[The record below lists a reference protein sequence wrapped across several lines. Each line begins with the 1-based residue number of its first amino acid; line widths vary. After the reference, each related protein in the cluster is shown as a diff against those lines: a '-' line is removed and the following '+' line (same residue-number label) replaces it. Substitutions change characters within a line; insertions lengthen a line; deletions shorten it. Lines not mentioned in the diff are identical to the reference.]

1 MNTPTTYKPAVQTVD
16 IPDQIGSLPIFALM
30 KNNLQNISSTAANQV
45 ATTPEGKKTVS
56 NLIFWGILGFTG
68 YFLYN
73 NYTKINDLL
82 SGMINMSWQLLVL
95 IGYVAIFIFLY
106 SMRGYI
112 VGWFHKIGAALNRF
126 VSTEIFKKEKAYVQS
141 NAIATL
147 QLKALDADASVTA
160 AENGVTDVEAAQNN
174 ALGEAKR
181 NENEAKE
188 KYSYLVQCNNA
199 IQDEIMPALTEAK
212 ANKDSAKISSWT
224 RKLSDMTANA
234 AIAKSEYEAAT
245 ESKNL
250 YAQFANQIAKMIDIL
265 RDNAVS
271 ARIMAKALRSSIRI
285 IEKKLE
291 TTSNINRATKNI
303 AGAFDIKNSWDF
315 DVAMNAVNM
324 AIDQNIAQ
332 IKTNIRFADQS
343 RGVIAGT
350 ISAGE
355 LNSFVTGMK
364 DVKPLNLTEIAS
376 SAHELTAEEIV
387 DPTFNILS

>member
-1 MNTPTTYKPAVQTVD
+1 MNATTTYKPATQTVD
-16 IPDQIGSLPIFALM
+16 IPDQIGTLPIFALM
-30 KNNLQNISSTAANQV
+30 KNNLQNISSDVANQV

-56 NLIFWGILGFTG
+56 NLVFWAILIVSG
-68 YFLYN
+68 YFLYT
-73 NYTKINDLL
+73 NYTNINDFL
-82 SGMINMSWQLLVL
+82 SGMIDMSWQLLVL
-95 IGYVAIFIFLY
+95 IGYVAIFVFLY
-106 SMRGYI
+106 SMRGYF
-112 VGWFHKIGAALNRF
+112 VNWFHKIGASINRF
-126 VSTEIFKKEKAYVQS
+126 VTTEIFKKEKAYVQS

-147 QLKALDADASVTA
+147 QLKALEADKSVTD
-160 AENGVTDVEAAQNN
+160 AENGVTNVEAAQNN

-181 NENEAKE
+181 NEKEAQE
-188 KYSYLVQCNNA
+188 KYSFLVQCNTA
-199 IQDEIMPALTEAK
+199 IQDEIMPALNEAK
-212 ANKDSAKISSWT
+212 KNKDSAKISAWS

-343 RGVIAGT
+343 RGVITGT

-364 DVKPLNLTEIAS
+364 NVKPLNLTEIAS

-387 DPTFNILS
+387 DPTFNILG

>member
-1 MNTPTTYKPAVQTVD
+1 
-16 IPDQIGSLPIFALM
+16 
-30 KNNLQNISSTAANQV
+30 
-45 ATTPEGKKTVS
+45 
-56 NLIFWGILGFTG
+56 
-68 YFLYN
+68 
-73 NYTKINDLL
+73 
-82 SGMINMSWQLLVL
+82 
-95 IGYVAIFIFLY
+95 
-106 SMRGYI
+106 
-112 VGWFHKIGAALNRF
+112 
-126 VSTEIFKKEKAYVQS
+126 
-141 NAIATL
+141 
-147 QLKALDADASVTA
+147 
-160 AENGVTDVEAAQNN
+160 
-174 ALGEAKR
+174 
-181 NENEAKE
+181 
-188 KYSYLVQCNNA
+188 
-199 IQDEIMPALTEAK
+199 
-212 ANKDSAKISSWT
+212 
-224 RKLSDMTANA
+224 
-234 AIAKSEYEAAT
+234 
-245 ESKNL
+245 
-250 YAQFANQIAKMIDIL
+250 MIDIL